1 MDGLGVVGENGVLHV
16 DMVLVLMSVHVVD
29 ELVHVSEGNE
39 GVDEGEIGTPRDEEV
54 VAVVEPGGTGANHV
68 GEALGVVLN
77 VVLVARE

>member
-16 DMVLVLMSVHVVD
+16 DVVLVLVSVHVVD

-54 VAVVEPGGTGANHV
+54 VAVVEPGGTGTNHV
-68 GEALGVVLN
+68 GEALGVVLD
-77 VVLVARE
+77 VVLVAME